1 MAQLLHHQ
9 DSAFYGKELHGCRW
23 GILQFFGFR
32 GRLRSMKM
40 LADKKHG
47 QRKSS
52 GGGRRRSCYAPLKN
66 EDSGTMDDEK
76 NTEIRKKQKAS
87 KKNSGKASL
96 RSFILKKLYG
106 KEGQKE
112 KMLPVAPKL
121 LRTISIHY
129 LESNEYVI
137 DGESASS
144 GDGSSHSTKLSLQN
158 ATDTN
163 LRHSTSSIPDGCV
176 SDLSSSLLLKRD
188 DSRVKRKSHR
198 SISMDGVL
206 HKVPYGKKVCGD
218 IISEGLPRSAS
229 ATYDRDGLKPY
240 IGTAAK
246 RHVNQGFRRSR
257 SLNESLE
264 DYSRLLDAISSSES
278 KRILTSSKSTRDHS
292 LDAPGVMTSLQRASE
307 VELRSQG
314 LGRLDEN
321 PVTAE
326 DALAP
331 HVQEKTD
338 ADGDAEVTMDDSSG
352 DVVAGD
358 PEKPAFLEE
367 HMNEEKGD
375 VAVSAQEDSYIVP
388 SPSEVVDTSEEQA
401 ATCDNNDQ
409 VPSSAEF
416 ELCAAHSMSEEVG
429 ILEEHV
435 ETCHDAQIHS
445 SEQADSCTTLLSEYT
460 NIAEEQTPTSQDN
473 QMHAFQIQKSI
484 KGTSCV
490 PDPSHEFEADISLS
504 CKQESESPISVLDV
518 AFSDD
523 PASPMKYTLL
533 DDTSLKPRILHLNDA
548 DVSVDTDIVQES
560 DFGNLNGF
568 EVDPIHEAEFN
579 YVKDI
584 FKKSSFSNEIL
595 LDEWY
600 AQNIG
605 ALQEED
611 CQHYEAA
618 AAACD
623 FTDMSTDQLLLFDL
637 TNEALLDI
645 YKKYSVSKSR
655 FSWFSSSG
663 RPKPVGHRGLKELWS
678 RVSCRLDERP
688 WSSIEVDSILSK
700 DLAKSDHWM
709 NFEKDAD
716 DMGNKVADFVF
727 DKLLTELVLQLA
739 EF

>member
-445 SEQADSCTTLLSEYT
+445 SVQADSCTTLLSEYT

-484 KGTSCV
+484 K
-490 PDPSHEFEADISLS
+490 
-504 CKQESESPISVLDV
+504 
-518 AFSDD
+518 
-523 PASPMKYTLL
+523 
-533 DDTSLKPRILHLNDA
+533 DTSLKPRILHLNDA

-618 AAACD
+618 AAVCD
-623 FTDMSTDQLLLFDL
+623 FTDISTDQLLLFDL

-716 DMGNKVADFVF
+716 NMGNKVADFVF

>member
-307 VELRSQG
+307 VELGSQG

-445 SEQADSCTTLLSEYT
+445 SVQADSCTTLLSEYT

-484 KGTSCV
+484 K
-490 PDPSHEFEADISLS
+490 
-504 CKQESESPISVLDV
+504 
-518 AFSDD
+518 
-523 PASPMKYTLL
+523 
-533 DDTSLKPRILHLNDA
+533 DTSLKPRILHLNDA

-678 RVSCRLDERP
+678 RVSCRIDERP

>member
-9 DSAFYGKELHGCRW
+9 DSTFYGKELHGCRW

-32 GRLRSMKM
+32 RRLRSTKM
-40 LADKKHG
+40 ISDQKHG
-47 QRKSS
+47 QGKSS
-52 GGGRRRSCYAPLKN
+52 GGSRRRSSYSPLKN
-66 EDSGTMDDEK
+66 EDSGIMDDQK
-76 NTEIRKKQKAS
+76 NTEVTKKQKAS

-96 RSFILKKLYG
+96 RSLVLRKLYG

-129 LESNEYVI
+129 LENNEYVL
-137 DGESASS
+137 DGESTSS

-163 LRHSTSSIPDGCV
+163 LRHSTSSIPDGCG
-176 SDLSSSLLLKRD
+176 SDLSSSLFLKRD
-188 DSRVKRKSHR
+188 NSRVKRKSHR

-206 HKVPYGKKVCGD
+206 HKVPYGKKVSGD
-218 IISEGLPRSAS
+218 IIIEGLPRSAS

-240 IGTAAK
+240 IGTAATK
-246 RHVNQGFRRSR
+246 HVNQGFRRSS
-257 SLNESLE
+257 SLSESLE
-264 DYSRLLDAISSSES
+264 NYSRLLDAISSSES
-278 KRILTSSKSTRDHS
+278 KRILTSSKSTRDHP
-292 LDAPGVMTSLQRASE
+292 LDGPSVMTSLD
-307 VELRSQG
+307 
-314 LGRLDEN
+314 LGRQDEN
-321 PVTAE
+321 LVTAE

-338 ADGDAEVTMDDSSG
+338 ADEDAEVTMDDNSG

-358 PEKPAFLEE
+358 SENPTLLQECTDDK
-367 HMNEEKGD
+367 KGD
-375 VAVSAQEDSYIVP
+375 VVVSAEEDSCIFP

-401 ATCDNNDQ
+401 ATCDSNDQ
-409 VPSSAEF
+409 VPSSAEV
-416 ELCAAHSMSEEVG
+416 ELCAAHSTSEDFD
-429 ILEEHV
+429 ILEEHA
-435 ETCHDAQIHS
+435 ETCDDAQMHS
-445 SEQADSCTTLLSEYT
+445 SAQADSCTSLLSEEA
-460 NIAEEQTPTSQDN
+460 IIEEQTPTSQDN
-473 QMHAFQIQKSI
+473 QMHSFQIPKSI

-490 PDPSHEFEADISLS
+490 PDPSHKFEAEISLS
-504 CKQESESPISVLDV
+504 CEQESESPISVLHM

-523 PASPMKYTLL
+523 PASPVKHRLL
-533 DDTSLKPRILHLNDA
+533 DDTSLKQRILHLNDA
-548 DVSVDTDIVQES
+548 DVSADADIVQES
-560 DFGNLNGF
+560 DFGDLNGF
-568 EVDPIHEAEFN
+568 QVDPSHEVEFN

-584 FKKSSFSNEIL
+584 FEKSSFSNEML

-600 AQNIG
+600 AQNIS

-623 FTDMSTDQLLLFDL
+623 FTGMSTDQLLLFDL
-637 TNEALLDI
+637 TNEVLLDI
-645 YKKYSVSKSR
+645 YKKYCVLKSK

-663 RPKPVGHRGLKELWS
+663 RPKPVGHRALRELWS
-678 RVSCRLDERP
+678 RVSCRVDERP
-688 WSSIEVDSILSK
+688 WSSIEVDTILSK

-709 NFEKDAD
+709 NFERDAD
-716 DMGNKVADFVF
+716 HMGNEVADFVF
-727 DKLLTELVLQLA
+727 DKLLNELVLQLA

>member
-32 GRLRSMKM
+32 RRMRSTKM
-40 LADKKHG
+40 ISDKKHG
-47 QRKSS
+47 QGKSS
-52 GGGRRRSCYAPLKN
+52 GGSRHRNSYTPLKN
-66 EDSGTMDDEK
+66 EDSGIMDDQK
-76 NTEIRKKQKAS
+76 NTEVTKKQKAS
-87 KKNSGKASL
+87 KKNSSKASL
-96 RSFILKKLYG
+96 RSLILRKLYG

-129 LESNEYVI
+129 LESNEYVL
-137 DGESASS
+137 DGESTSS
-144 GDGSSHSTKLSLQN
+144 GDCSSHSTKLSLQN
-158 ATDTN
+158 ATETN
-163 LRHSTSSIPDGCV
+163 LRHSTSSIPDGCG
-176 SDLSSSLLLKRD
+176 SDFSSSLLLKRD
-188 DSRVKRKSHR
+188 GSRMNQKSHR

-206 HKVPYGKKVCGD
+206 HKVPYGKKVSGD

-246 RHVNQGFRRSR
+246 KHVNQGFRRSR
-257 SLNESLE
+257 SLSESLE

-292 LDAPGVMTSLQRASE
+292 LDAPGIMASLQRASE
-307 VELRSQG
+307 VEFRSQD
-314 LGRLDEN
+314 LSRQDEN
-321 PVTAE
+321 LVTAE

-338 ADGDAEVTMDDSSG
+338 ADGDTEVTMDDSSG
-352 DVVAGD
+352 GLAAGD
-358 PEKPAFLEE
+358 PEKPALLEE
-367 HMNEEKGD
+367 HINDKKGD
-375 VAVSAQEDSYIVP
+375 VAVSAKEYSEYSCIVP
-388 SPSEVVDTSEEQA
+388 SPSEVVDSSEEQA

-409 VPSSAEF
+409 VPSSAEV
-416 ELCAAHSMSEEVG
+416 ELCAAHSTSEEVD
-429 ILEEHV
+429 ILEEHA
-435 ETCHDAQIHS
+435 EICDDAQIYS
-445 SEQADSCTTLLSEYT
+445 SAQADSCTALLSEDA
-460 NIAEEQTPTSQDN
+460 NIAEEQTPTSQ
-473 QMHAFQIQKSI
+473 IPKPPR
-484 KGTSCV
+484 GTSCV
-490 PDPSHEFEADISLS
+490 PDPSQKFEADISLS
-504 CKQESESPISVLDV
+504 CEQESESPISVFDV

-523 PASPMKYTLL
+523 PASPVKHTLL

-548 DVSVDTDIVQES
+548 DVSADTDFVQES
-560 DFGNLNGF
+560 DFDNLNGLK
-568 EVDPIHEAEFN
+568 VDPSHEVEFN

-584 FKKSSFSNEIL
+584 FKKSCFSNEIL

-600 AQNIG
+600 AQNVT

-618 AAACD
+618 AATCD

-645 YKKYSVSKSR
+645 YKKYSVSKSK

-663 RPKPVGHRGLKELWS
+663 KPKPVGHRALRELWS

-688 WSSIEVDSILSK
+688 WSSIEVDTILSK
-700 DLAKSDHWM
+700 DLAKSDCWM
-709 NFEKDAD
+709 NFERDAD

>member
-32 GRLRSMKM
+32 RHLRSTKM
-40 LADKKHG
+40 ISDKKHG
-47 QRKSS
+47 HEKSS
-52 GGGRRRSCYAPLKN
+52 GGSRRRSSYSPLKN
-66 EDSGTMDDEK
+66 EDSGIMDDQK
-76 NTEIRKKQKAS
+76 NTEVTKKQKAS

-96 RSFILKKLYG
+96 RSLVLRKLYG
-106 KEGQKE
+106 KEGHKE

-129 LESNEYVI
+129 LENNEYVL
-137 DGESASS
+137 DGESTSS

-163 LRHSTSSIPDGCV
+163 LRHSTSSIPDGCG
-176 SDLSSSLLLKRD
+176 SDLSSSLVLKRD
-188 DSRVKRKSHR
+188 ESHVKRKSHR

-206 HKVPYGKKVCGD
+206 HKVPYGKKVSGD
-218 IISEGLPRSAS
+218 IFSEGLPRSAS
-229 ATYDRDGLKPY
+229 ATYDRDGLKSY

-246 RHVNQGFRRSR
+246 KHVNQGFRRSR
-257 SLNESLE
+257 SLSESLE
-264 DYSRLLDAISSSES
+264 NYSRLLDAISSSES
-278 KRILTSSKSTRDHS
+278 KRILTSSKSIRDHP
-292 LDAPGVMTSLQRASE
+292 LDAPGFMTSLQRASE
-307 VELRSQG
+307 VEFRSQD
-314 LGRLDEN
+314 LGRQDEN
-321 PVTAE
+321 LATTE

-338 ADGDAEVTMDDSSG
+338 ADCDTEVTMDGSSG

-358 PEKPAFLEE
+358 SEKPSLLEE
-367 HMNEEKGD
+367 CINDKRGD
-375 VAVSAQEDSYIVP
+375 VSVSVAEDSCIVP

-401 ATCDNNDQ
+401 ATCDNHDQ
-409 VPSSAEF
+409 VPSSAEVA
-416 ELCAAHSMSEEVG
+416 LCAAHSTSEEVD
-429 ILEEHV
+429 ILEEHA
-435 ETCHDAQIHS
+435 ETCDDAQIHS
-445 SEQADSCTTLLSEYT
+445 SEQADSCTALLSEDA
-460 NIAEEQTPTSQDN
+460 IISEEQTPTSQDN
-473 QMHAFQIQKSI
+473 QMHSFQIPKSI
-484 KGTSCV
+484 KGTSCA
-490 PDPSHEFEADISLS
+490 PDPSHKFEVDISLS
-504 CKQESESPISVLDV
+504 CEQESESPISVLDV
-518 AFSDD
+518 VFSDD
-523 PASPMKYTLL
+523 PASPAKHTLL

-548 DVSVDTDIVQES
+548 DVSADADIVQES
-560 DFGNLNGF
+560 DFDDLSGF
-568 EVDPIHEAEFN
+568 QVDPSHEVEFN

-600 AQNIG
+600 AQNIA

-623 FTDMSTDQLLLFDL
+623 FTHMSTDQLLLFDL

-645 YKKYSVSKSR
+645 YKKYSVSKSK

-663 RPKPVGHRGLKELWS
+663 RPKPVGHRALKELWS

-688 WSSIEVDSILSK
+688 SIEVDTILSK

-709 NFEKDAD
+709 NFERDAD
-716 DMGNKVADFVF
+716 HMGNEVADFVF
-727 DKLLTELVLQLA
+727 DKLLNELVLQLA
-739 EF
+739 RF